1 MTRIKVRRTTMNK
14 KALTMLILS
23 YIFVT
28 IAVAFTAL
36 DAYVSISSYALLFG
50 DKDYSSFGEALGA
63 ALGGI
68 LLYVYTILLGIG
80 ILLFGIL
87 TLPFDIALLKI
98 NGKKW
103 YSFVILGVAILC
115 MVAAIAFVGMLPAI
129 SQAQEAAKSSSSAVE
144 SAEALLL
151 L

>member
-1 MTRIKVRRTTMNK
+1 MNK

-23 YIFVT
+23 CIFVT
-28 IAVAFTAL
+28 ITALITAL
-36 DAYVSISSYALLFG
+36 DAYVSISAYSLLLGG
-50 DKDYSSFGEALGA
+50 DYESFGEALGA

-144 SAEALLL
+144 SAGALLL

>member
-1 MTRIKVRRTTMNK
+1 MNR

-23 YIFVT
+23 CIFVT
-28 IAVAFTAL
+28 IAALLTAL

-50 DKDYSSFGEALGA
+50 SDPQNFGEALGA

>member
-1 MTRIKVRRTTMNK
+1 MNK

-23 YIFVT
+23 CVFVT
-28 IAVAFTAL
+28 IAVLLTAL
-36 DAYVSISSYALLFG
+36 DAYVSISSYMLLFG
-50 DKDYSSFGEALGA
+50 SHPENFGEALGA
-63 ALGGI
+63 ALGGVF
-68 LLYVYTILLGIG
+68 LYIYTILLGIA
-80 ILLFGIL
+80 ILVFGFL
-87 TLPFDIALLKI
+87 TLPFDIILLKT

-103 YSFVILGVAILC
+103 YSFVILGVAIAC

>member
-1 MTRIKVRRTTMNK
+1 MNK

-23 YIFVT
+23 CIFVT
-28 IAVAFTAL
+28 ITALITAL
-36 DAYVSISSYALLFG
+36 DAYVSISAYSLLLG
-50 DKDYSSFGEALGA
+50 DKDYASFGEAFGA
-63 ALGGI
+63 ALGGV

-80 ILLFGIL
+80 VLAFGIL